1 MKLYPPHITNLYTT
15 YTGTSCSA
23 AFISGICAL
32 LYENNNDLCFKDTLA
47 LLKVSSSLI
56 NFPKYMQGAGII
68 NLEKLL
74 P

>member
-1 MKLYPPHITNLYTT
+1 SNLYTT

-23 AFISGICAL
+23 AFVSGICAL
-32 LYENNNDLCFKDTLA
+32 LYENNSSLCFKDTLA
-47 LLKVSSSLI
+47 LLNISSSLI
-56 NFPKYMQGAGII
+56 NSPKYMQGAGII